1 MNFNF
6 SEDGEN
12 SLRKS
17 LDFFIN
23 KVQTKEE
30 IPIEYFD
37 TSVTTNRIILQC
49 KELGN
54 KN

>member
-1 MNFNF
+1 MII
-6 SEDGEN
+6 
-12 SLRKS
+12 RKDS
-17 LDFFIN
+17 KRQRIFLWN

-30 IPIEYFD
+30 IPLEYFD
-37 TSVTTNRIILQC
+37 ASVTTNRIILQW